1 MSGPSSEDPP
11 REGSG
16 TINAHSEPTSPVE
29 AAGQRYDVVVIGGGV
44 MGSATAWHLLTQ
56 APGLSV
62 AVIEP
67 DPGYSG
73 AASSF
78 ASGGVRQLFSRP
90 ENVLM
95 SRYTHEVIDGWAD
108 WAPPSG
114 TAEPDEVPDLGWRPN
129 GYLFITDNDL
139 SSRLRADFEQQVS
152 LGVEAVWLEPD
163 EVGERYP
170 LIATQDLG
178 PAVLSPRDGWL
189 DPTAFLRGMER
200 RSRRLGAV
208 FLRDRAV
215 DFDRTGRR
223 LTGVR
228 LESGST
234 VHADSVVNVA
244 GVWGPGLSAKLGLE
258 LPVEPMRRFDHY
270 VETTTSFAGYP
281 FIKDPRGL
289 AVRPEGAGLTAALV
303 DFSTPGGW
311 DLSIDKSWFEDVV
324 WPALVERV
332 PAADQLKLVSTWSG
346 HYDQNRLDGNMI
358 LDRWDELDNYYVAT
372 GFSGHGLMHAPA
384 VGRAL
389 AELILHGSFQTL
401 DLGRMGLG
409 RVLSGTP
416 YRELTIR

>member
-1 MSGPSSEDPP
+1 M
-11 REGSG
+11 RVR
-16 TINAHSEPTSPVE
+16 H
-29 AAGQRYDVVVIGGGV
+29 DVVVIGGGV
-44 MGSATAWHLLTQ
+44 VGSATAWYLLAQ
-56 APGLSV
+56 APGISV

-67 DPGYSG
+67 DPGYAG
-73 AASSF
+73 AASSS

-95 SRYTHEVIDGWAD
+95 SRYTHEVIATWTD

-114 TAEPDEVPDLGWRPN
+114 SAQPDEIPDLGWRPN
-129 GYLFITDNDL
+129 GYLFITEKAL
-139 SSRLRADFEQQVS
+139 SPQLRVDFDQQLS
-152 LGVEAVWLEPD
+152 LGVEALWLEPD
-163 EVGERYP
+163 EIGRRYP
-170 LIATQDLG
+170 LIATHDLG

-189 DPTAFLRGMER
+189 DPHAFLRGMVR
-200 RSRRLGAV
+200 RSRRLGAG

-215 DFDRTGRR
+215 DFDTSGRR
-223 LTGVR
+223 ITAVR
-228 LESGST
+228 LASGTS
-234 VHADSVVNVA
+234 VHADHVVNVA
-244 GVWGPGLSAKLGLE
+244 GVWGPGLSARLGLK

-270 VETTTSFAGYP
+270 VETATSFASYP
-281 FIKDPRGL
+281 FMKDPRGL

-332 PAADQLKLVSTWSG
+332 PTADQLRLVSSWSG

-358 LDRWDELDNYYVAT
+358 LDRWGELDNYYLAT

-384 VGRAL
+384 IGRAL
-389 AELILHGSFQTL
+389 AELILYGTFQTI
-401 DLGRMGLG
+401 DLARMGLE
-409 RVLSGTP
+409 RVLSGNP

>member
-1 MSGPSSEDPP
+1 VPASEDGP
-11 REGSG
+11 REGAG
-16 TINAHSEPTSPVE
+16 TIRTHSEGTSPAE
-29 AAGQRYDVVVIGGGV
+29 AAGKLYDVVVIGGGV
-44 MGSATAWHLLTQ
+44 MGSATAWHLLEQ
-56 APGLSV
+56 APGISV

-67 DPGYSG
+67 DPGYAG

-95 SRYTHEVIDGWAD
+95 SRYTHEVIRDWAD
-108 WAPPSG
+108 WPGLSG
-114 TAEPDEVPDLGWRPN
+114 PAEAGDVPDLGWRPN
-129 GYLFITDNDL
+129 GYLFITEKEL
-139 SSRLRADFEQQVS
+139 SSQLRADFEQQVS
-152 LGVEAVWLEPD
+152 LGVEALWLEPED
-163 EVGERYP
+163 VGERYP
-170 LIATQDLG
+170 LIATDDLG
-178 PAVLSPRDGWL
+178 PAVLSPHDGWL
-189 DPTAFLRGMER
+189 DPTAFLRGMVQ

-208 FLRDRAV
+208 YVRDRAV
-215 DFDRTGRR
+215 DFERSGRR
-223 LTGVR
+223 ITGVL
-228 LESGST
+228 LESGLS
-234 VHADSVVNVA
+234 VQAHYVVNVA
-244 GVWGPGLSAKLGLE
+244 GVWGPGLSARLGLE

-270 VETTTSFAGYP
+270 VETTTSFDGYP

-303 DFSTPGGW
+303 DFSSPAGW

-332 PAADQLKLVSTWSG
+332 PTADQLRLQSTWSG

-358 LDRWDELDNYYVAT
+358 LDRWGQLDNYFFAT

-389 AELILHGSFQTL
+389 TELILQGSFQTL
-401 DLGRMGLG
+401 DLERMGLT
-409 RVLSGTP
+409 RVLSRDP

>member
-1 MSGPSSEDPP
+1 
-11 REGSG
+11 
-16 TINAHSEPTSPVE
+16 
-29 AAGQRYDVVVIGGGV
+29 
-44 MGSATAWHLLTQ
+44 MGSATAWHLLAQ
-56 APGLSV
+56 APGTSV

-95 SRYTHEVIDGWAD
+95 SRYTHEVIDTWAS

-114 TAEPDEVPDLGWRPN
+114 TVEAAEIPDLGWRPN
-129 GYLFITDNDL
+129 GYLFITEKEL
-139 SSRLRADFEQQVS
+139 SDRLRADFEQQVA
-152 LGVEAVWLEPD
+152 LGVEASWLEPD
-163 EVGERYP
+163 EIGERYP

-189 DPTAFLRGMER
+189 DPTAFLRGMVR

-208 FLRDRAV
+208 YVADRAV
-215 DFDRTGRR
+215 AFDTSGRR
-223 LTGVR
+223 ISGVR
-228 LESGST
+228 LASGLCLR
-234 VHADSVVNVA
+234 ADHVVNVA
-244 GVWGPGLSAKLGLE
+244 GVWGPGLSAGLGLE

-270 VETTTSFAGYP
+270 VETPMSFEGYP

-289 AVRPEGAGLTAALV
+289 AVRPEGKGLTAALV

-311 DLSIDKSWFEDVV
+311 DLGIDKSWFEDVV

-332 PAADQLKLVSTWSG
+332 PRADRLRLMSTWSG

-358 LDRWDELDNYYVAT
+358 LDRWHELDNYYFAT

-389 AELILHGSFQTL
+389 AELILHGGFQTL
-401 DLGRMGLG
+401 DLDRMGLK
-409 RVLSGTP
+409 RVLSGDP
-416 YRELTIR
+416 YPELTIR